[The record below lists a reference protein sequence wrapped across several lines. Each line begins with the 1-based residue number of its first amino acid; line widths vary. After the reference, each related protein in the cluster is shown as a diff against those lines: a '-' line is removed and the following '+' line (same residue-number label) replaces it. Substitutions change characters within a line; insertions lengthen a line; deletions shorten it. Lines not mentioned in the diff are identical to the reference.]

1 MFLTKRQKISITTIL
16 LTLCLL
22 SFPVVDPNLKNYFL
36 AAVVAAS
43 YLLSIWSI
51 FQDLQGFEFVT
62 LFVLP
67 VLLTVSF
74 GLFILRYNP
83 ITEVRIILS
92 VVYGLV
98 IYTNLLAENIFN
110 VSAER
115 NIPLLRAARTVG
127 YLVTLFVS
135 FAFFSLVYSLE
146 LDWWQ
151 FMLVTFLVGC
161 LLFSQ
166 AFWQI
171 ELEETPSAD
180 LVVYSLTAGLIMA
193 ELAAALSFWP
203 LDPPKIGLALTAFV
217 YVILGLLQHLIQKD
231 LTRRAAVEY
240 IFVAFSVF
248 LLLVLTT
255 SWGI

>member
-16 LTLCLL
+16 LTVSLL
-22 SFPVVDPNLKNYFL
+22 SFPVVDQSLKNYFL
-36 AAVVAAS
+36 AAIIAAS

-51 FQDLQGFEFVT
+51 FQDLRSFEFVT

-67 VLLTVSF
+67 VLLTSSF
-74 GLFILRYNP
+74 GLFLLRFNP
-83 ITEVRIILS
+83 AVEVRIVLS
-92 VVYGLV
+92 VIYGLV

-135 FAFFSLVYSLE
+135 FVFFSLVYSLG
-146 LDWWQ
+146 LDWWL
-151 FMLVTFLVGC
+151 FALITLFVGC
-161 LLFSQ
+161 LIFAQ

-171 ELEETPSAD
+171 ELEETPSED
-180 LVVYSLTAGLIMA
+180 LLIYSAIAGLIMA
-193 ELAAALSFWP
+193 QLAAAFSFWP
-203 LDPPKIGLALTAFV
+203 LDPPKVGLALTALV
-217 YVILGLLQHLIQKD
+217 YVVLGLLQHLIQED
-231 LTRRAAVEY
+231 LTTRAVVEY
-240 IFVAFSVF
+240 VFVALSVF
-248 LLLVLTT
+248 LLLALTT